1 MSSSQ
6 PSLIPI
12 YNSKGDAEAFL
23 LYPYLFNR
31 SGDWIGFVTP
41 KREVYSVLGNYVGTL
56 TNDPRIVGKRATS
69 TFKPRLK
76 PPPTPQRVVLPATVP
91 LPPMM
96 ADLSYSQID
105 ILLDAPERLHTV
117 DSGESRQDMD

>member
-12 YNSKGDAEAFL
+12 YTSRGDAEAFL

-96 ADLSYSQID
+96 ADLSYSQLD

-117 DSGESRQDMD
+117 DSGESREDLD